1 MGTQEPV
8 GGARARVE
16 LTDVVLGWGRSSTV
30 RLGRYF
36 SSDSRSED
44 ADDPAASSGR
54 LCAVKLLH
62 PSWCYEHKDRV
73 VREIEHLCELSV
85 WGHPFIVRMLDVEL
99 LPGGLALIMEYQE
112 GVQTLDKLQETHGG
126 RLPQSVA
133 RELFQQLMI
142 AMEFCHRIGLS
153 NRDCKITDLLVRVC
167 PSSGDVRL
175 QLADFSFAKDADKDE
190 DSNPMAQHGSALF
203 AAPEV
208 ITASHAARYAGAKAD
223 IWSCG
228 VVLCTLLFGCHP
240 HLAAAD
246 LDAAPGDQILLILQ
260 NAVAGRI
267 MVPREEAA
275 AQPEAYALMAAML
288 TVNPAARPDA
298 TAVLGHPWMRAGLG
312 SGAAPELAE
321 LNSGLLADGRL
332 RAEAAARGAEVRGR
346 VAGLLDSLLGVAAAR
361 RR

>member
-1 MGTQEPV
+1 
-8 GGARARVE
+8 
-16 LTDVVLGWGRSSTV
+16 
-30 RLGRYF
+30 
-36 SSDSRSED
+36 
-44 ADDPAASSGR
+44 
-54 LCAVKLLH
+54 
-62 PSWCYEHKDRV
+62 
-73 VREIEHLCELSV
+73 
-85 WGHPFIVRMLDVEL
+85 MLDVDL

-133 RELFQQLMI
+133 RELFLQLMI
-142 AMEFCHRIGLS
+142 AIEFCHRIGLS

-167 PSSGDVRL
+167 PASGDVRL

-208 ITASHAARYAGAKAD
+208 ITASHAARYSGPKAD

-275 AQPEAYALMAAML
+275 AQPEAAALMSAML
-288 TVNPAARPDA
+288 TVDPAARPDA
-298 TAVLGHPWMRAGLG
+298 TAVLSHPWLRAGLG
-312 SGAAPELAE
+312 GSGSSPELAE
-321 LNSGLLADGRL
+321 LNSGLLGDGRL
-332 RAEAAARGAEVRGR
+332 RAEAAARGAEVRAR
-346 VAGLLDSLLGVAAAR
+346 VAGLLDSLLGGAGRGRGAGAAAAAR
-361 RR
+361 T